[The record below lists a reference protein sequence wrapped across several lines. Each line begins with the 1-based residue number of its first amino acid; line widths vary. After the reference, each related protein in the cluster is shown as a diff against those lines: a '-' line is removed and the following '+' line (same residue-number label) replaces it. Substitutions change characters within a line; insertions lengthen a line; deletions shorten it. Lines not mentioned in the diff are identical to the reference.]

1 MSEPVRL
8 IILGCGGRGT
18 GYANWV
24 RNHPDRAKIVAIA
37 EPRDFYRNRIGDQHN
52 IPEEMRFRSWEEVAA
67 NPKFADA
74 VLICMMDDLHEIPSV
89 AFAGMGYHIMLEKP
103 MAPTEAACRRI
114 ADAVRRSK
122 IMFAVCHVLRYTYYT
137 RHVKKLIADGSIGQ
151 IVSIQH
157 LEPVGHWH
165 QCHSFV
171 RGNWRNE
178 KETCFMLLAKCCHDI
193 DWIRYI
199 MDRPCTKIQSFGSL
213 FEFRQERRPEGA
225 ASRCAVCPPE
235 VESLCPASALKI
247 YMRDRMIRGLG
258 HQWPTDVLTPDITP
272 RGVMLALREGPYG
285 RCAYQCD
292 NDVVDN
298 QVVNMS
304 FKDGATAQMLM
315 TAFCNERG
323 RQTRIFGT
331 RGAIRTDSNIIHLT
345 DFLTNET
352 KEIDTNIVDDGSILS
367 GHGGGDGGLMDSF
380 VSALETGDP
389 STIRSGVD
397 DTLESHL
404 MCFKA
409 EESRKTGTVCSIE

>member
-67 NPKFADA
+67 KPKFADA

-178 KETCFMLLAKCCHDI
+178 KETCFMLLANAAMI
-193 DWIRYI
+193 S
-199 MDRPCTKIQSFGSL
+199 TGSGTSWTARVQRFNL
-213 FEFRQERRPEGA
+213 
-225 ASRCAVCPPE
+225 
-235 VESLCPASALKI
+235 SARFLNS
-247 YMRDRMIRGLG
+247 
-258 HQWPTDVLTPDITP
+258 
-272 RGVMLALREGPYG
+272 G
-285 RCAYQCD
+285 R
-292 NDVVDN
+292 
-298 QVVNMS
+298 
-304 FKDGATAQMLM
+304 KDGRKEPLPVVQCVRRRWNRSARRLLSKSICAT
-315 TAFCNERG
+315 
-323 RQTRIFGT
+323 
-331 RGAIRTDSNIIHLT
+331 
-345 DFLTNET
+345 
-352 KEIDTNIVDDGSILS
+352 V
-367 GHGGGDGGLMDSF
+367 
-380 VSALETGDP
+380 
-389 STIRSGVD
+389 
-397 DTLESHL
+397 
-404 MCFKA
+404 
-409 EESRKTGTVCSIE
+409 